1 MSVIED
7 TRKLLQDFL
16 APELRAIAERLDAL
30 EKSMGIQF
38 GAQEKSLGVRF
49 DAQEKSLGVRF
60 DAQEKSLGIQFDA
73 QEKQANERFKALEW
87 RMSTA
92 EQLASERHVQLVQA
106 IARMSDVFELKERIA
121 RIEARERAS

>member
-38 GAQEKSLGVRF
+38 G
-49 DAQEKSLGVRF
+49 AQEKSLGVRF